1 MKTLK
6 ENYKK
11 NVEILKENLKRGMG
25 FEVAKIN
32 IDNMERSFINA
43 KVYDNDEKDF
53 INEMRKVLI
62 EKFTNLEINLI
73 K

>member
-25 FEVAKIN
+25 FEVAKRN

>member
-1 MKTLK
+1 MIKLK

-11 NVEILKENLKRGMG
+11 NIEILKENLNRGMS
-25 FEVAKIN
+25 FEVAKRN
-32 IDNMERSFINA
+32 IDNMEKCFINA
-43 KVYDNDEKDF
+43 KIYDKDEKDF

-62 EKFTNLEINLI
+62 ENFTNLKINLI